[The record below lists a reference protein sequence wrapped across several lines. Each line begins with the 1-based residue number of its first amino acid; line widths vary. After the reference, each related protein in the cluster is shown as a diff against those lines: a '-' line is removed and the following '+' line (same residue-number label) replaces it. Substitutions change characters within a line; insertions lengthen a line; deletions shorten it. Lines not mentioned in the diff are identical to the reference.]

1 MTEPAA
7 LDCNQVVEL
16 VTDYLEGAL
25 GPADSAAFEAH
36 LAECD
41 DCVTYLEQIKYTA
54 QVVQN
59 VRPEHLPEA
68 TRAGLLAAFKD
79 LHRAS

>member
-25 GPADSAAFEAH
+25 GPSDSAAFEAH
-36 LAECD
+36 LAEC
-41 DCVTYLEQIKYTA
+41 
-54 QVVQN
+54 
-59 VRPEHLPEA
+59 EA

>member
-16 VTDYLEGAL
+16 VTDYLDGAL
-25 GPADSAAFEAH
+25 APDAIASFEAH

-41 DCVTYLEQIKYTA
+41 DCVTYLEQIRYTA
-54 QVVQN
+54 QVVRN
-59 VRPEHLPEA
+59 VRAEHLPEA

-79 LHRAS
+79 LHSAR